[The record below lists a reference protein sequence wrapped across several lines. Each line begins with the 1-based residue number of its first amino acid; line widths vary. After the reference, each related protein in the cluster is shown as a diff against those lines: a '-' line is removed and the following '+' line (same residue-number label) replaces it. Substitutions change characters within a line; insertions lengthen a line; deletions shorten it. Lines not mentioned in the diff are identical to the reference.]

1 MSSQLPPEE
10 DRRKILRKFLIP
22 SGATSIKV
30 LPLHLLDKDVKAKID
45 ASATRNEAEDMYWTT
60 PSTEKEDS
68 HYRVFLSPQG
78 AKTRRRGAK
87 ALGVKFE
94 QFVAGELY
102 CSLIC
107 DNNTNA
113 FFALCNFR
121 FWYEK
126 MGKVCWDYLQEKIRA
141 KQFPVNEYAQQA
153 FAELLHK
160 FKSGELKMS
169 DAEMSAF
176 EKDLDWLGDQ
186 YRKES

>member
-1 MSSQLPPEE
+1 
-10 DRRKILRKFLIP
+10 
-22 SGATSIKV
+22 
-30 LPLHLLDKDVKAKID
+30 
-45 ASATRNEAEDMYWTT
+45 MYWTT
-60 PSTEKEDS
+60 PSIEKEDS

-94 QFVAGELY
+94 QFVATELY
-102 CSLIC
+102 SSLIC

-126 MGKVCWDYLQEKIRA
+126 MGKVCWDYLQEKVRA
-141 KQFPVNEYAQQA
+141 KQLPVNEYAQQA

-169 DAEMSAF
+169 DAEISAF
-176 EKDLDWLGDQ
+176 EEDLDWLEDQ
-186 YRKES
+186 YREGS